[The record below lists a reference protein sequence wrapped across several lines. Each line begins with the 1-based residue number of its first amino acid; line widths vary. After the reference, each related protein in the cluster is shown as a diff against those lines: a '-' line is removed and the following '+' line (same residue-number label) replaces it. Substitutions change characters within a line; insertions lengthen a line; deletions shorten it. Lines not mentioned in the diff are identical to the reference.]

1 MANVRFQDEYTHR
14 IDENT
19 RKTWPVGWSGEL
31 NDEVAFAA
39 RKAGAAEFIGEGAA
53 EAEAAFQSALVA
65 VAPAP
70 AGASVEI
77 PGNWESFNA
86 AETIDL
92 ARKLGAGD
100 DVKTKGAAS
109 DYIAAIVAKQSP
121 LL

>member
-39 RKAGAAEFIGEGAA
+39 RQSGAAEFIGEGAA
-53 EAEAAFQSALVA
+53 QAEAAFQAA
-65 VAPAP
+65 IAAPRAAAAP
-70 AGASVEI
+70 NGIEI

-86 AETIDL
+86 ADTIDL
-92 ARKLGAGD
+92 ARKLGAGE
-100 DVKTKGAAS
+100 DVKTKGAAA
-109 DYIAAIVAKQSP
+109 DFIAAIVAKQTP